1 MRLTLK
7 ASRFL
12 SRERPGDWKI
22 AGQSSRVPE
31 IAQGIFNI
39 QLKTTV
45 AAPPGPTYLD
55 LLHPNDDHF
64 CRVHKFRVNHGD
76 IDQSQLATEEIAD
89 GTLLTITPTAL
100 NEICAGIGSTPAYF
114 RLRAYWS
121 ADETS
126 PFVEMIPPADKLLQ
140 SGYDEIHYLDFRLNE
155 ARTLPTEIENFMRS
169 DANCIVPQ
177 TMVAFLTA
185 VPVQL
190 GVTASSVEQHKMR
203 LLEFDLWKNYVPG
216 EIPQGM
222 VVYHWKTIGK
232 DIQDFS
238 AFIKMEARVSSRS
251 VLLIY
256 LLIAL
261 LFALFSN
268 LAASVIYEKTDGLW
282 LKPAASATASTP
294 NTTLP
299 PPSAPSIPHSNT
311 PSSAPPTPPQR
322 QDTRQQ

>member
-1 MRLTLK
+1 MSTDGGMAVWAAHKPGRTGSEAEVHFNYWRIAADPNFKPTNGHPKRDFVEVGVFLRNAADVESVKIFVPGETWGLEDCGPK
-7 ASRFL
+7 FAS
-12 SRERPGDWKI
+12 
-22 AGQSSRVPE
+22 PE

-155 ARTLPTEIENFMRS
+155 ARTLPTEIENSYAQRCQLHRS
-169 DANCIVPQ
+169 TDNGRISDRCAC
-177 TMVAFLTA
+177 
-185 VPVQL
+185 
-190 GVTASSVEQHKMR
+190 
-203 LLEFDLWKNYVPG
+203 
-216 EIPQGM
+216 
-222 VVYHWKTIGK
+222 
-232 DIQDFS
+232 S
-238 AFIKMEARVSSRS
+238 ARC
-251 VLLIY
+251 
-256 LLIAL
+256 
-261 LFALFSN
+261 
-268 LAASVIYEKTDGLW
+268 
-282 LKPAASATASTP
+282 
-294 NTTLP
+294 
-299 PPSAPSIPHSNT
+299 HSQ
-311 PSSAPPTPPQR
+311 QR
-322 QDTRQQ
+322 